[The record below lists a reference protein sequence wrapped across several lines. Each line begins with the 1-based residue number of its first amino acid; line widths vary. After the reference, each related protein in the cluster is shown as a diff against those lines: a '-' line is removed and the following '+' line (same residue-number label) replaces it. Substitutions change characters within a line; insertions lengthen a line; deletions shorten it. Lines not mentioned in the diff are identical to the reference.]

1 VEVVIAIPAFN
12 EAGTVGGIVV
22 AACVHAPV
30 LVVDDGS
37 TDATADEARAGGAT
51 VVRHGVRRGKG
62 AALATAVTA
71 ARSLGARWLV
81 TLDADGQ
88 HDPRDL
94 PALLAA
100 AIAAPRAVIIGSRVR
115 EDDDTLPRGRA
126 LAIHHAGFWLNW
138 VTGAPVAD
146 TQSGFRVYP
155 VALFDA
161 VRLRG
166 GRFVFETEVLVEALR
181 RQWQVC
187 EVPIRVVPY
196 AARPSRFLAFGD
208 GAAITSYLTGVALS
222 RWATELGAGL
232 RELGRVFTHERRVAR
247 HSRMLA
253 KASAH
258 AGTPSWGVAV
268 AVVAM
273 DEARIRASAW
283 WHHVRARRA
292 RRAALATIAA
302 PAALGVA
309 VVVLIIGRLPRML
322 DRMMRA
328 LYDQR
333 VMPALGGESVNAPRV
348 DDEQRA
354 WLPAAPR

>member
-1 VEVVIAIPAFN
+1 MDVVIAIPAFN
-12 EAGTVGGIVV
+12 EAGTVGGIVA

-37 TDATADEARAGGAT
+37 TDATADRARAAGAT

-71 ARSLGARWLV
+71 ARSLSARWLV

-100 AIAAPRAVIIGSRVR
+100 SAAAPCAVIIGSRVR

-196 AARPSRFLAFGD
+196 AARPSRFRAVGD
-208 GAAITSYLTGVALS
+208 GAAITTYLTGVALS

-232 RELGRVFTHERRVAR
+232 RELVRLFTRERRVAR

-258 AGTPSWGVAV
+258 AGTPSWGAAVAV
-268 AVVAM
+268 AAV
-273 DEARIRASAW
+273 DDARIRASSW

-292 RRAALATIAA
+292 RRAMLATIAA
-302 PAALGVA
+302 PAVLGVA
-309 VVVLIIGRLPRML
+309 VVALVSGRLPRSL
-322 DRMMRA
+322 DRMVRA

-333 VMPALGGESVNAPRV
+333 AMPALGGGNVNAPRV

-354 WLPAAPR
+354 WLPVTPR